1 MAETTTTPKA
11 ADLLSVRSR
20 VSWGAIAAGAMV
32 ALAIYFF
39 LTLLGVALGIEA
51 AARGRDTNLGMGTA
65 LYAIFS
71 LLLSMFFGGWTVSR
85 LAVGET
91 KLEAVLYGIIL
102 WGVLFTGM
110 LWLVGNGIRV
120 GFVALVGTA
129 SGAYTTDE
137 GRLDYARMGDAL
149 KQAGVDQA
157 TADKAVN
164 EIRKVQSDPNALP
177 GVARENIDP
186 ASATRVARTAAW
198 YSLLGVVIS
207 MATVILGSLI
217 GSGEVPVPVPILGVR
232 RPVRDPRQ

>member
-1 MAETTTTPKA
+1 MAETTTSPRA
-11 ADLLSVRSR
+11 ADVLSVRSR

-51 AARGRDTNLGMGTA
+51 AARGRDTNLGFGTA

-71 LLLSMFFGGWTVSR
+71 LLLSMFFGGWAVSR

-91 KLEAVLYGIIL
+91 KLEAVLYGILL

-129 SGAYTTDE
+129 SGAYTNDE
-137 GRLDYARMGDAL
+137 GQVDYGRLGDAL

-157 TADKAVN
+157 TADKAVS
-164 EIRKVQSDPNALP
+164 EMRKVQSDPNALP

-186 ASATRVARTAAW
+186 ATATRVARTAAW

-207 MATVILGSLI
+207 MSTVILGSLI

-232 RPVRDPRQ
+232 RPVRDSRP

>member
-1 MAETTTTPKA
+1 LGG
-11 ADLLSVRSR
+11 DRR
-20 VSWGAIAAGAMV
+20 RRDGR
-32 ALAIYFF
+32 LAIYFF

-51 AARGRDTNLGMGTA
+51 AVRGRDTNLGSGA
-65 LYAIFS
+65 AIYAIVS
-71 LLLSMFFGGWTVSR
+71 LLLSMFFGGWATSR

-129 SGAYTTDE
+129 SGAYSTDE
-137 GRLDYARMGDAL
+137 GQLDYARMGDAL

-157 TADKAVN
+157 TADKAVS
-164 EIRKVQSDPNALP
+164 EMRKVQSDPNALP

-186 ASATRVARTAAW
+186 GAATRVARTAAW

>member
-1 MAETTTTPKA
+1 MAGTTTTPKA

-51 AARGRDTNLGMGTA
+51 AARGRDTNLGAGTA

-71 LLLSMFFGGWTVSR
+71 LLLSMFFGGWAVSR

-137 GRLDYARMGDAL
+137 GQLDYGRLGDAL

-157 TADKAVN
+157 TANKAVD
-164 EIRKVQSDPNALP
+164 EMRRGPTAP
-177 GVARENIDP
+177 TRAPRGARAD
-186 ASATRVARTAAW
+186 TA
-198 YSLLGVVIS
+198 
-207 MATVILGSLI
+207 
-217 GSGEVPVPVPILGVR
+217 PPP
-232 RPVRDPRQ
+232 PP

>member
-1 MAETTTTPKA
+1 MAGTTTTPKA

-51 AARGRDTNLGMGTA
+51 AARGRDTNLGPGAA
-65 LYAIFS
+65 LYAILS
-71 LLLSMFFGGWTVSR
+71 LLLSMFFGGWATSR

-129 SGAYTTDE
+129 SGAYTTAE
-137 GRLDYARMGDAL
+137 GGWDYARLGEAL
-149 KQAGVDQA
+149 KQAGVDRA
-157 TADKAVN
+157 TADKAVD
-164 EIRKVQSDPNALP
+164 EIRRVQSDPNALP

-186 ASATRVARTAAW
+186 GSATRVARTAAW
-198 YSLLGVVIS
+198 YSLLGVV
-207 MATVILGSLI
+207 
-217 GSGEVPVPVPILGVR
+217 
-232 RPVRDPRQ
+232 